1 MMTQKMK
8 DLHKGDSDD
17 DSDVDSEDQ
26 KEQNGS
32 DNSGDDS
39 EDENECGDRVLFNV
53 NDCINVVLNQFFINQ
68 SSVGRLVSLV
78 CAYVAAVFSPL
89 LIIYI
94 NLG

>member
-32 DNSGDDS
+32 DDSGDDS
-39 EDENECGDRVLFNV
+39 EDENESDELQGSNGNV
-53 NDCINVVLNQFFINQ
+53 IGCYLMSKTALMWCSI
-68 SSVGRLVSLV
+68 S
-78 CAYVAAVFSPL
+78 FS
-89 LIIYI
+89 
-94 NLG
+94 